1 MKKQISLVLA
11 STVIGALFSIP
22 AQGAVKVGAKCTT
35 VNSKTVAKKV
45 NLVCSKSGSKLKW
58 VKSSDVTTYAS
69 GPTGRLVYRVIGGKQ
84 QRLSSAS
91 DWLKTDSRKE
101 SEFDAIRVA
110 AYKSISGLASD
121 PTLANIDFEF
131 FIRPSYPKEIAD
143 LVKAQSIKVATKLS
157 PLLDKRFK
165 LKLILLTEKD
175 QSFIDGEL
183 KEIVPNSNFTGALQN
198 LAFYGTK
205 ESFYSRGGTGGGTA
219 WFLPEYNL
227 GYYLGH
233 TSSLATL
240 ETFWPEIPPHELA
253 HVLQGVLA
261 GGFGGNGFGEGDP
274 RAKWHG
280 HLIEGSANTIGM
292 ALGFENLGWYS
303 DEMDFLLRND
313 VSGTV
318 VKSRYP
324 MKTIADAV
332 FLMKEIE
339 KRDTGFRES
348 LSYSAGQIVWEYY
361 IGKYGFNKY
370 VELMKNI
377 PLTENFSEN
386 LKKTIGLDREGFY
399 EAAAPYMLA
408 TWKRLS

>member
-58 VKSSDVTTYAS
+58 VKSSDVTAYAT
-69 GPTGRLVYRVIGGKQ
+69 GPTGRLVYRVIDGNQ
-84 QRLSSAS
+84 QRLSSAK

-101 SEFDAIRVA
+101 SEFNAIRVS
-110 AYKSISGLASD
+110 AYKSISGIVSD
-121 PTLANIDFEF
+121 PKLENIDFEY

-143 LVKAQSIKVATKLS
+143 VVKAQSIKVAAKLS
-157 PLLDKRFK
+157 PLLDNKIK
-165 LKLILLTEKD
+165 IKLILLTEKD
-175 QSFIDGEL
+175 KSFINGEL
-183 KEIVPNSNFTGALQN
+183 KQILPNTNLTGALEI
-198 LAFYGTK
+198 LSAYGSK

-219 WFLPEYNL
+219 EFLPEANF
-227 GYYLGH
+227 GYYVGH
-233 TSSLATL
+233 TSSFATL
-240 ETFWPEIPPHELA
+240 ETFWPEVPPHELA
-253 HVLQGVLA
+253 HILQAVLA
-261 GGFGGNGFGEGDP
+261 GGFRGEFGEGDP

-292 ALGFENLGWYS
+292 ALGFENIGWYN
-303 DEMDFLLRND
+303 DEMDALLRYD
-313 VSGTV
+313 ISV
-318 VKSRYP
+318 VKSKYP
-324 MKTIADAV
+324 MKTKLDAV
-332 FLMKEIE
+332 ALMKDIE
-339 KRDTGFRES
+339 RRDNDFRNS
-348 LSYSAGQIVWEYY
+348 LSYSAGQIIWEYF

-370 VELMKNI
+370 IELMKNI
-377 PLTENFSEN
+377 PLTENFNEN
-386 LKKTIGLDREGFY
+386 LKKTIGIDREAFY

>member
-58 VKSSDVTTYAS
+58 MKSSDVTTYAS
-69 GPTGRLVYRVIGGKQ
+69 GPTGKLVYRVIGGKQ
-84 QRLSSAS
+84 QRLSSAN

-101 SEFDAIRVA
+101 SEFDEIRVA
-110 AYKSISGLASD
+110 AYKSISGIVSD
-121 PTLANIDFEF
+121 PKLENIDFEY

-143 LVKAQSIKVATKLS
+143 VVKAQSINVATKLS
-157 PLLDKRFK
+157 PLLDKK
-165 LKLILLTEKD
+165 IKIKLILLTEKD
-175 QSFIDGEL
+175 RAFINGEL
-183 KEIVPNSNFTGALQN
+183 KEILPNTNLTGALEILSAYDTKQN
-198 LAFYGTK
+198 
-205 ESFYSRGGTGGGTA
+205 FYSRGGTGGGTA
-219 WFLPEYNL
+219 EFLPQANF
-227 GYYLGH
+227 GYYVGH

-240 ETFWPEIPPHELA
+240 ETFWPEVPPHELA
-253 HVLQGVLA
+253 HILQAVLA
-261 GGFGGNGFGEGDP
+261 GGFGGAYGEGDP
-274 RAKWHG
+274 RSKWHG

-292 ALGFENLGWYS
+292 ALGFETLGWYN
-303 DEMDFLLRND
+303 DEMDALLRYD
-313 VSGTV
+313 ISV
-318 VKSRYP
+318 VKAKYQ
-324 MKTIADAV
+324 MKTKADAV
-332 FLMKEIE
+332 ALMKDIE
-339 KRDTGFRES
+339 RRDNDFRNS
-348 LSYSAGQIVWEYY
+348 LSYSAGQIIWEYY

-370 VELMKNI
+370 VELMKNV